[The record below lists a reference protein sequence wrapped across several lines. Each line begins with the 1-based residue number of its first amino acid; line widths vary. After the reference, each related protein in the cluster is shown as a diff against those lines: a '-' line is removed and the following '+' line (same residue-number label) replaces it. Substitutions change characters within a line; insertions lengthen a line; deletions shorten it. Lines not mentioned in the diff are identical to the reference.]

1 MLDDIGRNLKAQEDE
16 AKRKADEAEAA
27 RKAAAE
33 AKARRTLRLRS
44 PLIRRSPRFKK
55 L

>member
-33 AKARRTLRLRS
+33 AKARADATAALPVDPKVTALQ
-44 PLIRRSPRFKK
+44 
-55 L
+55 